1 MSEAADCLAAFA
13 DDPAGLVVACRRLL
27 AHHVTAGP
35 LWWLCSRVL
44 CAGDA
49 ADAAWEAVRLLDEDR
64 TPSRLA
70 EALPFP
76 YDAPIAVLGWGDTVA
91 AALNT
96 RPDLEVL
103 AIRLAGARRFAAHL
117 RRAERPVRLVSD
129 VEANALGVTH
139 VLIEASAFGSA
150 SAVVPSGTEPVAAA
164 LAENRAQVWLVG
176 GLGRAL
182 PDRLYEALLARFQ
195 EEHDLDQ
202 STGDVEVLA
211 LDLVDAVVGP
221 SGLEAPGAASRR
233 AECPIAPE
241 LLRAG

>member
-1 MSEAADCLAAFA
+1 M
-13 DDPAGLVVACRRLL
+13 VAPLP
-27 AHHVTAGP
+27 TAP
-35 LWWLCSRVL
+35 LPP
-44 CAGDA
+44 A